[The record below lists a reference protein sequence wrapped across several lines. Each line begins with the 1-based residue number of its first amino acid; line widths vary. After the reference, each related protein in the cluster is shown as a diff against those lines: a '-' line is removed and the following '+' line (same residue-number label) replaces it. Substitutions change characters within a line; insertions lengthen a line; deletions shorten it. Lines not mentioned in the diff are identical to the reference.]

1 MTVAELIKKLETL
14 NPERNVMIEVNQGEV
29 VNIVEN
35 DVEEMRLNEWGS
47 IAFEDEDGDEVVVI
61 KAQRSTVK
69 CKKIFFEL

>member
-47 IAFEDEDGDEVVVI
+47 IAFEDEDSDEVVVI
-61 KAQRSTVK
+61 KA
-69 CKKIFFEL
+69 

>member
-14 NPERNVMIEVNQGEV
+14 NPELNVMIEVHQGEV
-29 VNIVEN
+29 VNIVED

-61 KAQRSTVK
+61 KA
-69 CKKIFFEL
+69 

>member
-47 IAFEDEDGDEVVVI
+47 IAFEDEDGDDVVVI
-61 KAQRSTVK
+61 KAQQRNV
-69 CKKIFFEL
+69 

>member
-14 NPERNVMIEVNQGEV
+14 NPELNVMIEVHQGEV

-61 KAQRSTVK
+61 KA
-69 CKKIFFEL
+69 

>member
-47 IAFEDEDGDEVVVI
+47 IAFEDEDVEGNVRRAAVI
-61 KAQRSTVK
+61 RA
-69 CKKIFFEL
+69 

>member
-14 NPERNVMIEVNQGEV
+14 NPERNVVIEVHQGEV
-29 VNIVEN
+29 VNIVES

-61 KAQRSTVK
+61 KA
-69 CKKIFFEL
+69 